1 MCLSDC
7 HAKKIPTP
15 AKKQV
20 LQTTILRV
28 KKISDEVESDEVARY
43 N

>member
-7 HAKKIPTP
+7 HAQKIPTP

-20 LQTTILRV
+20 LQMAILIV
-28 KKISDEVESDEVARY
+28 KKINFGVEADEVARY